1 MGMTFFALEM
11 LQSVVLFGTLAA
23 GFLVLLFLMLD
34 NCKHTVITVV
44 IVTTGLVHELYC
56 ASVLG
61 YFKRLMQ
68 IETLRPKD
76 DGCRDFFVPT
86 LIANAIFVTII
97 TTHVVRAGS
106 FIRNKSTVYNLI
118 VVHALLSISLIIWQN
133 PEKSLHQT
141 ASMNLT
147 SEVQVYFT
155 VCRNSVVQNSSHI
168 LMEYILYYLPLVCF
182 YVWTASQLSTADA
195 GISFWNIAILK
206 SCAQRNA
213 TCSRC
218 YKMNYAFQIVLFYIG
233 VGVVIARPFQLLY
246 GVIHSEPVIDVIP
259 SLSNTVVYSFLSL
272 EYLTDF
278 SHVKHVNM
286 PH

>member
-1 MGMTFFALEM
+1 MGMTLFALEV

-34 NCKHTVITVV
+34 NCKHTIITVV

-68 IETLRPKD
+68 IESLRPKD

-86 LIANAIFVTII
+86 LISNVIFITII

-106 FIRNKSTVYNLI
+106 FISSKSTAFNLI
-118 VVHALLSISLIIWQN
+118 VVHALFSISLIIWQN

-147 SEVQVYFT
+147 SDVQVYFT
-155 VCRNSVVQNSSHI
+155 VCRNNVVQNASHI
-168 LMEYILYYLPLVCF
+168 FMEYLVYYLPLLCF
-182 YVWTASQLSTADA
+182 YVWIASQLSTADA

-206 SCAQRNA
+206 SCVRGNA
-213 TCSRC
+213 ICGRC

-233 VGVVIARPFQLLY
+233 VGVMVARPIQLLY
-246 GVIHSEPVIDVIP
+246 GVIHNEPVIDVIP

-278 SHVKHVNM
+278 SHVKHINM
-286 PH
+286 PQ

>member
-1 MGMTFFALEM
+1 MGMTLFALEV

-34 NCKHTVITVV
+34 NCKHTIITVV

-68 IETLRPKD
+68 IESLRPKD

-86 LIANAIFVTII
+86 LISNVIFITII

-106 FIRNKSTVYNLI
+106 SISSKSTAFNLI
-118 VVHALLSISLIIWQN
+118 VVHALFSISLIIWQN

-147 SEVQVYFT
+147 SDVQVYFT
-155 VCRNSVVQNSSHI
+155 VCRNNVVQNASHI
-168 LMEYILYYLPLVCF
+168 FMEYLVYYLPLLCF
-182 YVWTASQLSTADA
+182 YVWIASQLSTADA

-206 SCAQRNA
+206 SCVRGNSI
-213 TCSRC
+213 CGRC

-233 VGVVIARPFQLLY
+233 VGVMVARPIQLLY
-246 GVIHSEPVIDVIP
+246 GVIHNEPVIDVIP

-278 SHVKHVNM
+278 SHVKHINM
-286 PH
+286 PQ

>member
-1 MGMTFFALEM
+1 MGYLLDSNYNERDNDNNADIFVYRNYSTLKVEWRKGELKINMGMTFFALEM

-147 SEVQVYFT
+147 SDVQVYFT
-155 VCRNSVVQNSSHI
+155 VCRNNVVQNSSHI

-195 GISFWNIAILK
+195 GIVLLLFKSKSSVDSKLSFNKIACHNMAV
-206 SCAQRNA
+206 S
-213 TCSRC
+213 
-218 YKMNYAFQIVLFYIG
+218 
-233 VGVVIARPFQLLY
+233 
-246 GVIHSEPVIDVIP
+246 IP
-259 SLSNTVVYSFLSL
+259 L
-272 EYLTDF
+272 
-278 SHVKHVNM
+278 
-286 PH
+286 

>member
-34 NCKHTVITVV
+34 NCKHSVITVV

-68 IETLRPKD
+68 IESLRPKD

-86 LIANAIFVTII
+86 LISNVIFITII

-106 FIRNKSTVYNLI
+106 FIKNKSTAYNLT
-118 VVHALLSISLIIWQN
+118 VVHALLSLSLIIWQN

-147 SEVQVYFT
+147 SDVQVYFT
-155 VCRNSVVQNSSHI
+155 VCRNNVVQNASHI
-168 LMEYILYYLPLVCF
+168 LMEYLLYYLPLVCL
-182 YVWTASQLSTADA
+182 YVWIAMQISTADA
-195 GISFWNIAILK
+195 GIVLLLFNLSQPSIKMLQKAPKKYRFPSIESF
-206 SCAQRNA
+206 
-213 TCSRC
+213 
-218 YKMNYAFQIVLFYIG
+218 
-233 VGVVIARPFQLLY
+233 
-246 GVIHSEPVIDVIP
+246 
-259 SLSNTVVYSFLSL
+259 
-272 EYLTDF
+272 
-278 SHVKHVNM
+278 
-286 PH
+286 